1 VAGPAAP
8 ARRRGGGPLSRGFI
22 GFLLHPRED
31 AGETLAAAL
40 EVAREAG
47 FETWVAVR
55 DPEDAL
61 AEHASDSRLLV
72 TVGGDG
78 TFLLG
83 ARLACTHGIPVLG
96 VNRGQLGFLTD
107 IELGQLAGAIADF
120 AAGRYR
126 EQRRSL
132 LELAIAGDRAVGQE
146 PLSALALN
154 EVVVKTVGT
163 NLARLRVTADD
174 ELLGEYDADGV
185 IVATATGSTAY
196 ALSAGGPPVD
206 PRLRA
211 VVVVPLAPH
220 AVLTRPVV
228 LPEAVCLAVTLVRGR
243 AFAAADGRV
252 EVPLR
257 EGTELDITP
266 GPDLTVVRVP
276 GSTTFLW
283 RLRDK
288 MRMGFPLKQPTLS
301 DGTEAD

>member
-1 VAGPAAP
+1 V
-8 ARRRGGGPLSRGFI
+8 SRGVI

-31 AGETLAAAL
+31 VGEVIAAAV
-40 EVAREAG
+40 EEARHAG
-47 FETWVAVR
+47 FATWVAVR

-61 AEHASDSRLLV
+61 AQHAPESRLLV

-83 ARLACTHGIPVLG
+83 ARLASTYGIPVLG

-107 IELGQLAGAIADF
+107 IELAQLPGAIADF

-132 LELAIAGDRAVGQE
+132 LELSIAGDPATGQE

-154 EVVVKTVGT
+154 EVVVKTTGT
-163 NLARLRVTADD
+163 NLARLRVMADD

-211 VVVVPLAPH
+211 VVVVPLAAH

-228 LPEAVCLAVTLVRGR
+228 LPEAVSLAVTLVRGR
-243 AFAAADGRV
+243 AFAAADGYV
-252 EVPLR
+252 DVSLR
-257 EGTELDITP
+257 EGTRLDISP
-266 GPDLTVVRVP
+266 GPELTVVRVP

-283 RLRDK
+283 RLREK

-301 DGTEAD
+301 GDAMEAG